1 MKLRGS
7 RGYSLLVD
15 TGFER
20 DAAAA
25 TAAMLRTEINET
37 LNIIIKI

>member
-1 MKLRGS
+1 MSYG
-7 RGYSLLVD
+7 LLLG
-15 TGFER
+15 TGFVR
-20 DAAAA
+20 DEAAT